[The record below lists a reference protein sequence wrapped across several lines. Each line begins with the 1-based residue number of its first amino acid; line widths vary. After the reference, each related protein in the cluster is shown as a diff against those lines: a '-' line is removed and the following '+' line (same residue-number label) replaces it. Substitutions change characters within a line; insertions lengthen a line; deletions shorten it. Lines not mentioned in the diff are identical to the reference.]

1 MNNPLGRDKSLVS
14 MKRRKARQISV
25 TPSGFFHTKNLKKG
39 ETKSMKDL
47 LLSLLKESAK
57 RPVTIMVKKGGGN
70 DSNVNFQIEGD
81 VTGIL
86 VLSVELMGRV
96 AEQLKDKDD
105 EILAIW
111 LSAMLKRLSNVIDSK
126 KENGDAKD

>member
-1 MNNPLGRDKSLVS
+1 MEL
-14 MKRRKARQISV
+14 KAER
-25 TPSGFFHTKNLKKG
+25 FFHTKNLKKG
-39 ETKSMKDL
+39 ETKSMIGKDL
-47 LLSLLKESAK
+47 LLSLLKDSYEH
-57 RPVTIMVKKGGGN
+57 PVTIMVKKGEGN
-70 DSNVNFQIEGD
+70 DANVQFQIDGD

-86 VLSVELMGRV
+86 IFSVELMGRV

-126 KENGDAKD
+126 KENDDAKD

>member
-1 MNNPLGRDKSLVS
+1 MEL
-14 MKRRKARQISV
+14 KAER
-25 TPSGFFHTKNLKKG
+25 FFHTKNIKKG

-57 RPVTIMVKKGGGN
+57 RPVTIMVKKGEGN
-70 DSNVNFQIEGD
+70 DANVQFQINGD

-86 VLSVELMGRV
+86 ILSVELMSRV

-105 EILAIW
+105 EIFAMWLAI
-111 LSAMLKRLSNVIDSK
+111 MLKRLSNVIDSE